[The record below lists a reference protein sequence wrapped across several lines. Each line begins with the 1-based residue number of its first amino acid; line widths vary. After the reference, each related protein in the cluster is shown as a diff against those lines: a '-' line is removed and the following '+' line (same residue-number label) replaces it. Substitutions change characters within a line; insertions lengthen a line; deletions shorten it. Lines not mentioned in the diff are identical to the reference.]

1 MNNIVDIKYDRMGTS
16 SSTNALGM
24 REMQAMT
31 YEVREQQYLLIKAP
45 PASGKSR
52 ALMFLALD
60 KLAHQGIKRVV
71 VAVPEKSIGRSFA
84 NTDLR
89 KYGFFA
95 DWRVAPYFNLCDV
108 TNEKNKT
115 DRFKEFFNQHTAR
128 ILVCTHATLRFA
140 MKEMADEAFNDT
152 LLAIDEFHHA
162 SADAESGLGDVVRRL
177 MSGTSAHLVAMTGS
191 YFRGDGVPV
200 LRPEDEDRF
209 HRVTYNYYQ
218 QLNGYK
224 YLKSL
229 GIGYHFYQGQYL
241 RALADTTLLDT
252 DKKTI
257 VHIPSVNSRAATGD
271 KYDEVQQIMDII
283 GDKVDTDYENG
294 VYTLQRRS
302 DGKLIKVVD
311 LVEDDANER
320 NRVQSFLQRMSGR
333 DAVDIII
340 ALGTAKEGF
349 DWQWCEHCL
358 TIGVRGS
365 LTEVVQIIGRCTRD
379 CEGKEHAQFTNLI
392 AAPEAAQDRVEV
404 AVNDML
410 KAITASLLM
419 EQVMA
424 PSWKFRTSRE
434 EAEGGE
440 GDRRTLVIEGL
451 KPLSTEKTRHIVA
464 SDLDDLKATIL
475 QNDMIVKAMGGNTPP
490 EVINNVL
497 IPKIIKEKYP
507 ECTDDELEEVRQ
519 HVIMDTITKG
529 GEVVVGS
536 DGTRFLKLSNRFV
549 NIDHLSIKLIDTI
562 NPFQRAYEIMS
573 KSVTAPVL
581 KIIQDTIAEQ
591 RMSITKEE
599 AVVLFRSE
607 IPAYMEKSGG
617 KLPEPTDPNPQVR
630 RLAEAIAFV
639 RNEKIRHMMKMTY
652 DKEGGKA

>member
-31 YEVREQQYLLIKAP
+31 YEVRERQYLLIKAP

-379 CEGKEHAQFTNLI
+379 CE
-392 AAPEAAQDRVEV
+392 
-404 AVNDML
+404 
-410 KAITASLLM
+410 
-419 EQVMA
+419 
-424 PSWKFRTSRE
+424 
-434 EAEGGE
+434 
-440 GDRRTLVIEGL
+440 
-451 KPLSTEKTRHIVA
+451 
-464 SDLDDLKATIL
+464 
-475 QNDMIVKAMGGNTPP
+475 
-490 EVINNVL
+490 
-497 IPKIIKEKYP
+497 
-507 ECTDDELEEVRQ
+507 
-519 HVIMDTITKG
+519 
-529 GEVVVGS
+529 
-536 DGTRFLKLSNRFV
+536 
-549 NIDHLSIKLIDTI
+549 
-562 NPFQRAYEIMS
+562 
-573 KSVTAPVL
+573 
-581 KIIQDTIAEQ
+581 
-591 RMSITKEE
+591 
-599 AVVLFRSE
+599 
-607 IPAYMEKSGG
+607 
-617 KLPEPTDPNPQVR
+617 
-630 RLAEAIAFV
+630 
-639 RNEKIRHMMKMTY
+639 
-652 DKEGGKA
+652 